1 MNPETQDS
9 RRLLLFLSE
18 KINLKK
24 SVNMLF
30 HQILA
35 STIHINAKDKFIWF
49 CCYYIHAEGYIWIW
63 NTGTAA
69 TPNDRG
75 KKKWYL
81 KTVVH
86 LLIP

>member
-35 STIHINAKDKFIWF
+35 STIHINAKDKF
-49 CCYYIHAEGYIWIW
+49 
-63 NTGTAA
+63 
-69 TPNDRG
+69 
-75 KKKWYL
+75 L
-81 KTVVH
+81 
-86 LLIP
+86 